1 MYVCICMYVCMYM
14 YVCMSVILNPY
25 EVVCDTAPVLETKM
39 NSLLL
44 DFEKSGALPEVLY
57 YRIRSSAEKKPRFMD
72 FQKSINQTTIILS
85 AFWTCLA

>member
-1 MYVCICMYVCMYM
+1 MYVIYVYMCVYDVCMYM

-44 DFEKSGALPEVLY
+44 DFEKSGALAENKELSWEKNPVLWT
-57 YRIRSSAEKKPRFMD
+57 S
-72 FQKSINQTTIILS
+72 KSP
-85 AFWTCLA
+85 